1 MAEVSSKELY
11 KFKKTLKELSEK
23 KGRGTELVS
32 VYIPHDKQISDVE
45 RRRILDE
52 IESIDKLL
60 AEMTNRKQ
68 LFTYIHE
75 FFSKR
80 TRDERAYRKL
90 QYELEDIAM
99 NDLYVKAAE
108 FKLMGNT

>member
-1 MAEVSSKELY
+1 
-11 KFKKTLKELSEK
+11 
-23 KGRGTELVS
+23 
-32 VYIPHDKQISDVE
+32 
-45 RRRILDE
+45 
-52 IESIDKLL
+52 
-60 AEMTNRKQ
+60 MTNRKQ

>member
-1 MAEVSSKELY
+1 MVMFDSQDGGGYDLPSAR
-11 KFKKTLKELSEK
+11 LKRIRDQATQYLK
-23 KGRGTELVS
+23 N
-32 VYIPHDKQISDVE
+32 KQISDVE